1 MDVKKI
7 TLEEI
12 TSHHFVTEDVLTT
25 FEQRFEREHKLRTAM
40 SLTNVDHEMITL
52 LVKLSSGELVQIS
65 SNLID
70 FEDDFVELRGGI
82 GIPLKAIV
90 DVGV

>member
-1 MDVKKI
+1 MEVKKV
-7 TLEEI
+7 TLKEI
-12 TSHHFVTEDVLTT
+12 TNLHFAMDDALST

-40 SLTNVDHEMITL
+40 SLTNVDHEVITL
-52 LVKLSSGELVQIS
+52 RIKLASGEVVEIT

>member
-1 MDVKKI
+1 MNAKKV

-12 TSHHFVTEDVLTT
+12 RHQHFAADDVLTT
-25 FEQRFEREHKLRTAM
+25 FDDRFERQHKLRTAM
-40 SLTNVDHEMITL
+40 ALTNTDHENISL
-52 LVKLSSGELVQIS
+52 FVKLANGDLVEIS
-65 SNLID
+65 SDLID
-70 FEDDFVELRGGI
+70 YEDDFVEIRGGI

>member
-1 MDVKKI
+1 MEAKKV

-12 TSHHFVTEDVLTT
+12 ANQHFATEDALTT

-40 SLTNVDHEMITL
+40 SLTNVDHETITL
-52 LVKLSSGELVQIS
+52 LVKLSTGEVVQIT

>member
-1 MDVKKI
+1 MEFKRI

-12 TSHHFVTEDVLTT
+12 SRTHFSTQDALTT
-25 FEQRFEREHKLRTAM
+25 FEQRFERDHKLRTAM
-40 SLTNVDHEMITL
+40 SLTNVEHESITL
-52 LVKLSSGELVQIS
+52 LLKLANGELVQVT
-65 SNLID
+65 SNLVD

>member
-1 MDVKKI
+1 MDFKKV

-12 TSHHFVTEDVLTT
+12 SNQHFSTEDVLTT

-40 SLTNVDHEMITL
+40 SLTNVDHETITL
-52 LVKLSSGELVQIS
+52 LVKLSNGELVQITS
-65 SNLID
+65 SLID

>member
-1 MDVKKI
+1 MEFKKV

-12 TSHHFVTEDVLTT
+12 DGQHFTNEDALLT

-40 SLTNVDHEMITL
+40 SLTNVDHESITL
-52 LVKLSSGELVQIS
+52 LVKLANGEIVQIT

-70 FEDDFVELRGGI
+70 FEDDFVELRGGK

>member
-1 MDVKKI
+1 MEAKKV

-12 TSHHFVTEDVLTT
+12 TNQHFSTEDALLT

-40 SLTNVDHEMITL
+40 SLTNVDHETITL
-52 LVKLSSGELVQIS
+52 LVKLSNGEIVEITS
-65 SNLID
+65 SLID

>member
-1 MDVKKI
+1 MEIKKV

-12 TSHHFVTEDVLTT
+12 TGQHFAAEDVLTT

-40 SLTNVDHEMITL
+40 SLTNVDHETITL
-52 LVKLSSGELVQIS
+52 LVKLASGELVEIA

-70 FEDDFVELRGGI
+70 FEDDFVELRGGV